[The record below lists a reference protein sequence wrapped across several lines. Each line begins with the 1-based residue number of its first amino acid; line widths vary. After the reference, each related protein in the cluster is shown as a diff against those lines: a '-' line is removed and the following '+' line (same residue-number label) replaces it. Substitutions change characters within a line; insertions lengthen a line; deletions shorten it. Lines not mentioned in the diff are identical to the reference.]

1 MRARGQHPLHVLR
14 IPFARNAAGV
24 ATTPSEATRGGRY
37 HCPECAGL
45 LVLRDGSRKVR
56 HFAHR
61 GDSACC
67 ALAGD
72 GFVHRA
78 AQHALVAVVERW
90 RAGKCAAPV
99 ADYDCRVRATVG
111 ADACGR
117 CASLSMETVG
127 VARAEVE
134 HVIGPRR
141 VRLDVALL
149 GPGGALVLAIEVRD
163 THPVDPAKRARL
175 AGIPFIEVDALAV
188 LQNWQLWRA
197 EYHQDLERF
206 GACTVPHLQPAP
218 PSTRKARYAQMRKVI
233 ARDGATC
240 LPVIALWNAPENSR
254 AYHLVVPRCPLERFA
269 SRGVPCVG
277 CAHHAGYAA
286 DPADPDRWPRPAEA
300 WGVAACRHPALSET
314 GTHGRAVQSASAAG
328 DEGGGRRLTEDNPMV
343 VPAALRMVASPSSS
357 AGLSDLFPDTSAAP
371 TPAPLN
377 PRTPLGPQPRQSR
390 AACPS
395 HNRRAAG

>member
-1 MRARGQHPLHVLR
+1 MRAVSHHARHVLR
-14 IPFARNAAGV
+14 VPFARNAAGV
-24 ATTPSEATRGGRY
+24 ATTASEASSSGQY
-37 HCPECAGL
+37 YCPECSGL
-45 LVLRDGSRKVR
+45 LVLRDGSRRVR

-99 ADYDCRVRATVG
+99 ADHDCRVRATAG

-117 CASLSMETVG
+117 CVSLSMETVG
-127 VARAEVE
+127 VARAEE
-134 HVIGPRR
+134 EYVIGTRR

-149 GPGGALVLAIEVRD
+149 DAAGAVVLAIEVRD
-163 THPVDPAKRARL
+163 THPVDTAKRARL
-175 AGIPFIEVDALAV
+175 AGVPFIEVDALAV

-206 GACTVPHLQPAP
+206 GACTGPHLQPAP
-218 PSTRKARYAQMRKVI
+218 PSARKARYAQMRQDV
-233 ARDGATC
+233 ARQGATC
-240 LPVIALWNAPENSR
+240 LPVFPVWNAPDNPRS
-254 AYHLVVPRCPLERFA
+254 YHLVVPRCPLERFA

-286 DPADPDRWPRPAEA
+286 DPLRWPRPGEV
-300 WGVAACRHPALSET
+300 WGVAACRHPAVKEPVT
-314 GTHGRAVQSASAAG
+314 RGRAA
-328 DEGGGRRLTEDNPMV
+328 
-343 VPAALRMVASPSSS
+343 
-357 AGLSDLFPDTSAAP
+357 
-371 TPAPLN
+371 
-377 PRTPLGPQPRQSR
+377 
-390 AACPS
+390 
-395 HNRRAAG
+395 